1 MAIYESLS
9 RGDRYSTENTNETLS
24 FEEQRVADGLNA
36 ADAQLS
42 PTRLAFVEGTFDPPG
57 GSGPGHEIVFE
68 GAFTYEVD
76 GLGAI
81 TAAHGTV
88 TACRIFEFDFSGGSY
103 GYFTWWGYTLSD
115 VSFDLD
121 LILSLDARAL
131 TELIF
136 AGDDLVKGTPYRDG
150 LYGFAGN
157 DEVVG
162 GDGYDH
168 LDGGSG
174 ADTLSGGRRADQ
186 YYVDDAQDV
195 VVELAGEGRRD
206 RVHSSVDM
214 TLPDHV
220 EHLDLLGRAALDGVG
235 NRADN
240 EITGNAGNNVLA
252 GRRGSDFLSGGGG
265 MDTLEGGAGS
275 DLMRGAAGA
284 DVFRYAHP
292 TDSMDASADHILDF
306 VPGSD
311 RVDLSELDANAGT
324 ARNDSFVFI
333 GGSGFSSDASGQLR
347 FIYNGVTDTGTLRG
361 SVDADR
367 QSEIVI
373 KLPGVQ
379 TLTAADLIL

>member
-24 FEEQRVADGLNA
+24 LEEQRVSDGLNA

-42 PTRLAFVEGTFDPPG
+42 PTRLAFVEGTFDPR
-57 GSGPGHEIVFE
+57 SGPGHEIVFE
-68 GAFTYEVD
+68 GTFTYEVD
-76 GLGAI
+76 GLGAA

-88 TACRIFEFDFSGGSY
+88 TACKIFEFDYSGGPY
-103 GYFTWWGYTLSD
+103 GYFTWWGYTLSE

-121 LILSLDARAL
+121 LILSLDARTL

-136 AGDDLVKGTPYRDG
+136 AGDDLVKGTPFRDG

-157 DEVVG
+157 DELVG
-162 GDGYDH
+162 GDGYDR
-168 LDGGSG
+168 LNGGGG
-174 ADTLSGGRRADQ
+174 ADTMSGGRRNDH

-195 VVELAGEGRRD
+195 VVELAAEGRGD
-206 RVHSSVDM
+206 TVHSSVEM

-220 EHLDLLGRAALDGVG
+220 ENLELLGRAAIAGTG

-240 EITGNAGNNVLA
+240 EILGNAGNNVLA
-252 GRRGSDFLSGGGG
+252 ARNGTDTLRGRGGE
-265 MDTLEGGAGS
+265 DTLEGGAGT
-275 DLMRGAAGA
+275 DLMWGGPGA
-284 DVFRYAHP
+284 DVFRYARP
-292 TDSMDASADHILDF
+292 TDSMDSSADQICDF
-306 VPGSD
+306 VHGFD
-311 RVDLSELDANAGT
+311 RVDLSLLDADAGT

-333 GGSGFSSDASGQLR
+333 GGSSFSSDASGQLR
-347 FIYNGVTDTGTLRG
+347 FIYNSATNTGTLWA

-367 QSEIVI
+367 QPEIVI

-379 TLTAADLIL
+379 TLTAADLTL

>member
-1 MAIYESLS
+1 MAIFESLS
-9 RGDRYSTENTNETLS
+9 RGNRYTDFNTNETLW
-24 FEEQRVADGLNA
+24 FEEQHISDGLNA

-42 PTRLAFVEGTFDPPG
+42 PTMLSFAEGTFDPPFG
-57 GSGPGHEIVFE
+57 DGPGYEIVFE
-68 GAFTYEVD
+68 GDFTYEVD
-76 GLGAI
+76 GLGAT
-81 TAAHGTV
+81 TAVHGTV
-88 TACRIFEFDFSGGSY
+88 TACKILEFNYIVFDPGFI
-103 GYFTWWGYTLSD
+103 WWGYTLSE

-121 LILSLDARAL
+121 LILSLDGRAL

-136 AGDDLVKGTPYRDG
+136 AGDDLVKGTAYRDD

-157 DEVVG
+157 DQVVG
-162 GDGYDH
+162 GDGYDL

-174 ADTLSGGRRADQ
+174 ADAMTGGRRDDH

-195 VVELAGEGRRD
+195 VVELAAEGPRD
-206 RVHSSVDM
+206 TVHSSVDM

-220 EHLDLLGRAALDGVG
+220 ENLDLLGTAAIDGFG

-252 GRRGSDFLSGGGG
+252 GRNGSDTLSGGRGL
-265 MDTLEGGAGS
+265 DTLEGGAGS

-284 DVFRYAHP
+284 DVFRYARP
-292 TDSMDASADHILDF
+292 TDSMGSSADQIRDF
-306 VPGSD
+306 VHGSD
-311 RVDLSELDANAGT
+311 RVDLSVLDANAGT
-324 ARNDSFVFI
+324 AGNDSFEFI
-333 GGSGFSSDASGQLR
+333 GGSGFSSDASGQVR
-347 FIYNGVTDTGTLRG
+347 FIYNSAKDTGTLWA

-367 QSEIVI
+367 QPEMVI